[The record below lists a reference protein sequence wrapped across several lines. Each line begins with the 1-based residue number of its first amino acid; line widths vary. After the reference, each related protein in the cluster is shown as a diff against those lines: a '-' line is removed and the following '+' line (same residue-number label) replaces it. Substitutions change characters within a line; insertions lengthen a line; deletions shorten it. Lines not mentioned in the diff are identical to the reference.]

1 MREHYREREA
11 RFRAGRLAAD
21 GRSRRL
27 AHARLVAFLIL
38 AATLWLT
45 ARAPSGER
53 LIPATLAAATAIGFA
68 TLVGWHGRVRREER
82 RLGALEAV
90 NRESVS
96 RVDYAWDALPPSVGA
111 AAPEHP
117 YAADLDIFGK
127 VSLWRLLGVVSA
139 APGRPILRRWVLAPA
154 VPNEVRARQAAVA
167 ELAPLTDLRDA
178 LTIGARSAGSV
189 TDADLGRFTS
199 WCERAP
205 WLTPRAAVL
214 WLARIIPV
222 LTIALIVLG
231 AQRIVSPL
239 AWVASAVAGSL
250 LALGFR
256 GPLGA
261 TLRDT
266 GARATALNSYATL
279 FDLIG
284 RSGLEAPL
292 LQKLSAPFAS
302 ADGDAAGH
310 MRGLQRMME
319 LAELRYS
326 PMMHAIVHGLTL
338 WDFHVV
344 AAIERWR
351 AVAGVHAREWL
362 QSLGEVESLAA
373 IAALRA
379 DNPSWA
385 FPELLDEG
393 PATFEATSLGHPLI
407 APAVRVANDTTVGPP
422 GTVLVITGSNMS
434 GKSTLLRA
442 IGLNAVLAQ
451 IGAPVCAASLRLTP
465 LRPYTSM
472 RIQDSIAAGLSFFM
486 AELTRLKALVDAS
499 RQSPGAEVSPLLY
512 LLDELLQGT
521 NSAERQVAA
530 RTVIGHLLEQG
541 AIGAVTTHDLE
552 LAGEPPLAGAARQ
565 FHFTETVS
573 PDAEGAAMTFDYRLR
588 PGPATSVNALK
599 LMEMI
604 GLRGPSGR
612 A

>member
-1 MREHYREREA
+1 MRDHYREREE
-11 RFRAGRLAAD
+11 RFRGGRLAAD
-21 GRSRRL
+21 ARSRRL
-27 AHARLVAFLIL
+27 AHARLVAFLAL
-38 AATLWLT
+38 AAALWLT
-45 ARAPSGER
+45 GRATPGQR
-53 LIPATLAAATAIGFA
+53 VVPALAAAVAAVGFA

-82 RLGALEAV
+82 RLAALEGV
-90 NRESVS
+90 NRESVA

-111 AAPEHP
+111 APPDHP
-117 YAADLDIFGK
+117 YAADLDIFGT

-139 APGRPILRRWVLAPA
+139 APGRSILRRWVLVPA
-154 VPNEVRARQAAVA
+154 GPDTVRARQAAVA

-189 TDADLGRFTS
+189 SDADLDRFTS
-199 WCERAP
+199 WCERPP
-205 WLTPRAAVL
+205 WLMPRRAVL

-222 LTIALIVLG
+222 MTLALIILG
-231 AQRIVSPL
+231 AQRIVDPM
-239 AWVASAVAGSL
+239 AWAAPAVAGVL
-250 LALGFR
+250 LALRFR
-256 GPLGA
+256 GPLGE

-279 FDLIG
+279 FALIG
-284 RSGLEAPL
+284 QAGLQAPL
-292 LQKLSAPFAS
+292 LQKLSAPFAT
-302 ADGDAAGH
+302 AGGGAAGR
-310 MRGLQRMME
+310 MRGLQRLME

-326 PMMHAIVHGLTL
+326 PMMHAMVHGLTL

-351 AVAGVHAREWL
+351 AEAGVHARKWL

-373 IAALRA
+373 LATLRA
-379 DNPSWA
+379 DNPTWT
-385 FPELLDEG
+385 FPELLDDG
-393 PATFEATSLGHPLI
+393 PSTFAAASLGHPLI
-407 APAVRVANDTTVGPP
+407 APGVRVANDATVGPP

-451 IGAPVCAASLRLTP
+451 VGAPVCAASLRLTP

-486 AELTRLKALVDAS
+486 AELTRLKALVDAARGS
-499 RQSPGAEVSPLLY
+499 ADAGGSALLY

-552 LAGEPPLAGAARQ
+552 LAGDPPLSTAARQ

-588 PGPATSVNALK
+588 AGPATSVNALK

-604 GLRGPSGR
+604 GLR
-612 A
+612 

>member
-1 MREHYREREA
+1 MRDHYREREE

-21 GRSRRL
+21 ARSRRL
-27 AHARLVAFLIL
+27 AHARLVAFLAL

-45 ARAPSGER
+45 GRAVAGER
-53 LIPATLAAATAIGFA
+53 MVPALAAAAAAAAFA
-68 TLVGWHGRVRREER
+68 TLVGLHGRVRREER
-82 RLGALEAV
+82 RLAALEGV
-90 NRESVS
+90 NRESVA
-96 RVDYAWDALPPSVGA
+96 RVDYDWAALPPSVGA
-111 AAPEHP
+111 AAPDHP
-117 YAADLDIFGK
+117 YASDLDVFGM

-154 VPNEVRARQAAVA
+154 DPDAVRARQAAVA

-205 WLTPRAAVL
+205 WLTPRRAVL
-214 WLARIIPV
+214 WLARIVPAMT
-222 LTIALIVLG
+222 LGLIVLG

-239 AWVASAVAGSL
+239 AWIAPALVGAL
-250 LALGFR
+250 LALAFR
-256 GPLGA
+256 RQLGE

-279 FDLIG
+279 FALIG
-284 RSGLEAPL
+284 QAELHSPL
-292 LQKLSAPFAS
+292 LRELSAPFAP
-302 ADGDAAGH
+302 AKGDAAGR
-310 MRGLQRMME
+310 MRGLQRLME

-351 AVAGVHAREWL
+351 ADAGVHAREWL
-362 QSLGEVESLAA
+362 RSLGEVESLAA

-379 DNPSWA
+379 DNPSWT
-385 FPELLDEG
+385 FPELLDDG
-393 PATFEATSLGHPLI
+393 PATFEATALGHPLI
-407 APAVRVANDTTVGPP
+407 APDVRVANDTTVGPP

-451 IGAPVCAASLRLTP
+451 IGAPVCASSLRLTP

-486 AELTRLKALVDAS
+486 AELTRLKALVDAARVPHGS
-499 RQSPGAEVSPLLY
+499 GASALLY

-552 LAGEPPLAGAARQ
+552 LAGEPPLSSAARQ

-588 PGPATSVNALK
+588 AGPATSVNALK

-604 GLRGPSGR
+604 GLRQASPR